1 MVSAIIVEKYSTYA
15 RFGNH
20 LDCYTINIY
29 VTETIKDL
37 QPSVA
42 CILETQAGELLIHSH
57 LPPLSRLEV
66 QDPCILQSIAIL
78 IHSTS
83 DQQLGVLFSIVEA
96 AGSMRVSTHWP
107 RGPPGPL

>member
-1 MVSAIIVEKYSTYA
+1 MPGLVITWTVILST
-15 RFGNH
+15 
-20 LDCYTINIY
+20 Y

-42 CILETQAGELLIHSH
+42 CILETQAVEPLIPSH
-57 LPPLSRLEV
+57 LSPLSRFDV
-66 QDPCILQSIAIL
+66 QDPCILQGVAIL
-78 IHSTS
+78 IHSPG

-107 RGPPGPL
+107 RGSFGPL